1 MKKNL
6 IAKFE
11 EKFLKKKTP
20 SFRPGDRVRV
30 HYKIQEGTEKEKFRI
45 QHYEGVVIRYR
56 KGTMDSTFT
65 VRKIGA
71 GGVGVERVFPIHSPL
86 IDKIDVLS
94 SGKVRRARLFY
105 LRDLTG
111 KSARIK
117 SRYVSMGLSADL
129 ERAQQEKTA
138 QEAAAPEANL
148 ETETT
153 TETNSSTTAQAKE

>member
-1 MKKNL
+1 
-6 IAKFE
+6 
-11 EKFLKKKTP
+11 
-20 SFRPGDRVRV
+20 
-30 HYKIQEGTEKEKFRI
+30 
-45 QHYEGVVIRYR
+45 
-56 KGTMDSTFT
+56 MDSTFT